1 MLCNVYRKVEG
12 MRSMVF
18 AKRKLGK
25 SEIMITPLG
34 LGCWQFSD
42 RVGIAG
48 KFWPSLAD
56 VPSDDIIK
64 TAWNGGINWF
74 DTAEMYGWGVSE
86 KCVSQGLIKCGAKP
100 DEVVIATKWHPVAR
114 RAKRMYRSIEEQIER
129 LKPYKITLYQI
140 HSPTSLSSIKEE
152 MRVLADLIKSGLIQ
166 CAGVSNYTANQM
178 KKAYSYLEK
187 FGYPLVSNQVH
198 YSLLHRKIER
208 SGILKTAKELGIT
221 IIAYSPLEQG
231 LLTGKFH
238 DNPELIKT
246 RVGWRKYFPLYRPS
260 GLAKTKPLIDT
271 LKKIAKKYD
280 VSPGEVALNWLI
292 TFNGDTVVAIPG
304 ATKVEQIKNNL
315 RALNF
320 RLTEAEHDEIDKAS
334 RDFI

>member
-1 MLCNVYRKVEG
+1 MIF
-12 MRSMVF
+12 S
-18 AKRKLGK
+18 KRRLGK
-25 SEIMITPLG
+25 SEILITPLG
-34 LGCWQFSD
+34 LGCWQFSN

-48 KFWPSLAD
+48 KFWPSLAE
-56 VPSDDIIK
+56 VPSDEIIK
-64 TAWNGGINWF
+64 TAWRGGLNWF
-74 DTAEMYGWGVSE
+74 DTAEMYGWGISE
-86 KCVSQGLIKCGAKP
+86 ECVSKGLRNCGASP
-100 DEVVIATKWHPVAR
+100 EEVIIATKWHPIAR
-114 RAKRMYRSIEEQIER
+114 RAKRMYRSVEEQIER
-129 LKPYKITLYQI
+129 LKPYRITLYQI

-152 MRVLADLIKSGLIQ
+152 MRVMADLIKAGIIK
-166 CAGVSNYTANQM
+166 CAGVSNYSANQM
-178 KKAYSYLEK
+178 KRAYDYLEK

-198 YSLLHRKIER
+198 YSLLNRRIER
-208 SGILKTAKELGIT
+208 NGILKLAKEMGIT

-260 GLAKTKPLIDT
+260 GLAKSQPVIDT
-271 LKKIAKKYD
+271 LKRIAKKYE
-280 VSPGEVALNWLI
+280 VTPAEVALNWLI

-315 RALNF
+315 RSLDFKLSEDELA
-320 RLTEAEHDEIDKAS
+320 EIDRVS